1 MEMLLTVLNRY
12 VNVRIFC
19 RNATK
24 EELWEVLGVRCLHVR
39 LYGSYKGKD
48 LPEYN
53 YRLPGLGK
61 KSPK

>member
-1 MEMLLTVLNRY
+1 MLLTVLK
-12 VNVRIFC
+12 IFC
-19 RNATK
+19 GNTTK

-39 LYGSYKGKD
+39 LYGSHKGKD